1 MTEKE
6 KTMKRYTNAIER
18 RLNLPQA
25 LKGRV
30 MNDFIS
36 SIQARREAGQS
47 DEEIYQALGTPK
59 QAAAELNAQMQDYT
73 YRKSPWRFAF
83 AAVAIVAGCKLLWPV
98 VVSIFVWLYTGY
110 LTLTSDGF
118 ASSIAIIGSV
128 DGPTAVFV
136 TAPSWLEPVAALVLL
151 AVGGIGWYLL
161 GHLKKKP

>member
-18 RLNLPQA
+18 RLNLPLA

-36 SIQARREAGQS
+36 SIQARREEGQS
-47 DEEIYQALGTPK
+47 DEEIYQALGTPQ
-59 QAAAELNAQMQDYT
+59 QAAAQLNAQMQDYT

-83 AAVAIVAGCKLLWPV
+83 AALAIVAGCKLLWPV

-110 LTLTSDGF
+110 LSLTTDGF
-118 ASSIAIIGSV
+118 ATSIAIIGGA
-128 DGPTAVFV
+128 DGPTAIFLA
-136 TAPSWLEPVAALVLL
+136 TPSWVEPALTL
-151 AVGGIGWYLL
+151 AVLAAGLAGWYLL
-161 GHLKKKP
+161 GHLKKKT